1 MTTTMSTSTTTTPTS
16 TYTTTTT
23 PTGTLTST
31 PTTMAST
38 VLSTTLPDPDSCT
51 SFPCSL
57 FSTSCTDILNVPDS
71 PAGRTCGA
79 CITGHVGNGSVC
91 TEQSVSAI
99 QNLTCFCAAQS
110 GWFKTACGSVDTR
123 ICSTKVSGYERRRCL
138 ANNTWESPVYFCEG

>member
-1 MTTTMSTSTTTTPTS
+1 
-16 TYTTTTT
+16 
-23 PTGTLTST
+23 
-31 PTTMAST
+31 MAST

-57 FSTSCTDILNVPDS
+57 FSTSCTDILYVPDS

-79 CITGHVGNGSVC
+79 CITGYVGNGSVC

-99 QNLTCFCAAQS
+99 QNLTCFCAAQI

-123 ICSTKVSGYERRRCL
+123 ICSTKVSGYEQRRCL
-138 ANNTWESPVYFCEG
+138 SNSTWEVPVSFCEGSSCLRPSVCALGLAF